1 MICCIAIRIF
11 FILQSVNLLHIYDGV
26 CIHLSFIHLLCRYS
40 LLVAFILCRANICVN
55 FTIFCIHDISVST
68 QYTYLVRKYK
78 CNFFCPRCEQE
89 RRSHQRLA
97 VLQVPKQ
104 VQIKFIIAVNL
115 HIYCLFIC
123 RLKVKYV
130 SFILMLFFYTFDWL
144 ICNVLWGPSYGSLIY
159 N

>member
-1 MICCIAIRIF
+1 M
-11 FILQSVNLLHIYDGV
+11 
-26 CIHLSFIHLLCRYS
+26 
-40 LLVAFILCRANICVN
+40 CVN
-55 FTIFCIHDISVST
+55 ITIFCIHDISVST

-123 RLKVKYV
+123 RLFWCCSSIHLIGWFATSFGGRRMVVRFTTSYAIGAYHHWCFVFYFRSGRGVQHYGIKFV
-130 SFILMLFFYTFDWL
+130 SDLWQVCSFLR
-144 ICNVLWGPSYGSLIY
+144 VLWFTPPIQLTATI
-159 N
+159 